1 MWYLTRGTGL
11 VTLLCL
17 TASVVLGIVQVRR
30 WTPGGSPRYVA
41 VALHRGVSLL
51 VVALLAV
58 HVATAVLD
66 SFAPIRLVD
75 AVVPFVSSYRPLWLG
90 LGALALDGI
99 LALTITSLLRHR
111 LGLRAWR
118 AVHWIAYAC
127 WPVAL
132 VHGWGTG
139 SDARTPW
146 MLAITLGCAAAVL
159 AAVAWRLAGGWTE
172 QPLRRSSAAGAT
184 LAVAALLAGW
194 LVTGPLAPG
203 WARRAGTPSALLA
216 AARPARAAGTPV
228 PALERPFAA
237 QLAGSLSEGQSRDG
251 TAVVDLRLRL
261 SGGPGGVLRIRL
273 AGRQDPGGGVL
284 MSRSAVTLGS
294 FTLRACG
301 FRAFRPHRRVS
312 AQLGPEL
319 LLQLDRA
326 RGSGLREA
334 RSVLRAG
341 WGIGVNGAVDVPLVS
356 WLALT
361 IVASVD
367 YAPSGWAGK
376 LQVTNRGEVLEPA
389 AVRLLVAAGPRFLL
403 NW

>member
-1 MWYLTRGTGL
+1 MIATAGPSAVWYLTRGTGL

-66 SFAPIRLVD
+66 SFAPIRLDD

-99 LALTITSLLRHR
+99 LALTLTSLLRHR

-284 MSRSAVTLGS
+284 MSRSAVTLGPAS
-294 FTLRACG
+294 APGRLQGRIDSLDGSSLEALVGGPDGRAM
-301 FRAFRPHRRVS
+301 R
-312 AQLGPEL
+312 
-319 LLQLDRA
+319 LQ
-326 RGSGLREA
+326 
-334 RSVLRAG
+334 
-341 WGIGVNGAVDVPLVS
+341 VD
-356 WLALT
+356 LALDGSSASGT
-361 IVASVD
+361 I
-367 YAPSGWAGK
+367 SGRPVGA
-376 LQVTNRGEVLEPA
+376 
-389 AVRLLVAAGPRFLL
+389 
-403 NW
+403 